1 VSAGAAEFWERRY
14 AGQRRVWSGRPNH
27 WLEVVAGPL
36 APGRALDLGCGEGGD
51 AVWLA
56 ARGWDV
62 TAVDVSETAVRRTT
76 ELAASAGVPG
86 RVHPVRRDL
95 EQALPDGRWD
105 LVNAQFLQTPLPFD
119 RPRVLRGAAAAV
131 RPRGRLLV
139 VDHGSSPPWS
149 DHHHHHDLPTAPETL
164 AEIALDPRSWE
175 VEIAE
180 ARSREAT
187 GPSGEVATLLD
198 NVLVFRRRG

>member
-1 VSAGAAEFWERRY
+1 MSESAAEFWERRY
-14 AGQRRVWSGRPNH
+14 AGQGRVWSGRPNH

-56 ARGWDV
+56 TRGWDV

-76 ELAASAGVPG
+76 GLAASAGVSG
-86 RVHPVRRDL
+86 RVHAVRQDL
-95 EQALPDGRWD
+95 EGTLPDGDWD

-119 RPRVLRGAAAAV
+119 RARVLRTAAAAL
-131 RPRGRLLV
+131 RPGGRLLV
-139 VDHGSSPPWS
+139 VDHGSVPPWS
-149 DHHHHHDLPTAPETL
+149 DHHYDPPTAHETL
-164 AEIALDPRSWE
+164 ADLALDPGSWE
-175 VEIAE
+175 AEIAE
-180 ARSREAT
+180 VRSREAT

-198 NVLVFRRRG
+198 NVLLFRPRS